1 VKNTIQNTSDHTTT
15 ARTAFGARRFVI
27 GAASVVAAG
36 ALIGVGAQ
44 GAFAATGDSGAAGFG
59 SASASTPFG
68 GAKAGG
74 SASFDRSA
82 HGFSL
87 VGQAHAL
94 FNGHVDGAEAQQ
106 LAKRIVADT
115 AVFSLL
121 PDSLQHDLKALAGAS
136 AHDRTADAEKIASTA
151 LSGGYGTAV
160 RKLATQL
167 TSSDRADTRD
177 GRDVKGRDVKG
188 RDVKGRDVK
197 GLLGGL
203 RSGDLLSSGSG
214 TASQLGAAAADVAST
229 VAGDR
234 GLAAKLPDSLRTDL
248 SQLASA
254 PAADRTADVQKV
266 VTTALSGGYGARLQ
280 QVADQVEQ
288 AVTAAH

>member
-1 VKNTIQNTSDHTTT
+1 MKNTIQNTSDHTTT
-15 ARTAFGARRFVI
+15 ARTAFGARRFVV

-44 GAFAATGDSGAAGFG
+44 GAFAATGDSGAAGSG

-136 AHDRTADAEKIASTA
+136 AHDRTADAEKIVSTA

-177 GRDVKGRDVKG
+177 GLHVKGLDVKGL
-188 RDVKGRDVK
+188 DVK

-214 TASQLGAAAADVAST
+214 AASQLGAAAADVAST

-266 VTTALSGGYGARLQ
+266 VTTALSGGYGAQLQ

>member
-1 VKNTIQNTSDHTTT
+1 MKNTIQNTSDHTTT

-87 VGQAHAL
+87 VGQAHVL

-177 GRDVKGRDVKG
+177 GLDVKG